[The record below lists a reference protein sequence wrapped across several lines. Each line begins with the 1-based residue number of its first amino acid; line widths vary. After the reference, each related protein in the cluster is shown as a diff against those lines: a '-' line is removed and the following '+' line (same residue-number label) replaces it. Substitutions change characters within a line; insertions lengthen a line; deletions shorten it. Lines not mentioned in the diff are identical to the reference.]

1 MKAMLL
7 THDLTRE
14 QLERVEAIV
23 REDLA
28 EGFKDLFVFNPIWV
42 IPYVSDAF
50 PDDPMDFL
58 RILIIFDCDE
68 NKLAS
73 SWTVGM
79 VDRMRPKLIGAGV
92 NHFPINSFIGKD
104 EWDQYARK
112 SWEKFLSEN
121 RR

>member
-1 MKAMLL
+1 MLL
-7 THDLTRE
+7 IHDLTQK
-14 QLERVEAIV
+14 QLDRATEIV

-28 EGFKDLFVFNPIWV
+28 EGFGDLFVFDPIWV

-58 RILIIFDCDE
+58 RILIIFDGAE
-68 NKLAS
+68 NRPAS

-79 VDRMRPKLIGAGV
+79 IVRMWPKLIEAGI

-104 EWDQYARK
+104 EWDQYIRK
-112 SWEKFLSEN
+112 SWEKYLSEN